1 MTTLSL
7 VRRRAELRPPWLSGA
22 LLQLPLLW
30 LLRASWR
37 NELAALDAE
46 QMRDCGLNPRD
57 VHREATKPFWR
68 A

>member
-7 VRRRAELRPPWLSGA
+7 VRRRAELRPSWSAGA

-46 QMRDCGLNPRD
+46 QMQDCGLNPRD